1 MQQQNILWD
10 IHLAGINFLVAGII
24 SIPQLRE
31 AHFSIV
37 YNQFT
42 IRTCVTLR
50 ITLLPLP
57 E

>member
-10 IHLAGINFLVAGII
+10 IHLARNYLLEAGII
-24 SIPQLRE
+24 IIPQLRKS
-31 AHFSIV
+31 HLSIV
-37 YNQFT
+37 YGQFT
-42 IRTCVTLR
+42 IRTCVKLG